1 MIQHIRVDGLT
12 NEAVTQA
19 AHDAG
24 LAYDAMLEWIVCD
37 WARNWRV
44 KDDARR
50 QFIAALEAAGMEQQH
65 AKRD

>member
-1 MIQHIRVDGLT
+1 MIQHVRIDGLT

-37 WARNWRV
+37 WAITWRGRQKARTEFV
-44 KDDARR
+44 QAMHDAYGV
-50 QFIAALEAAGMEQQH
+50 LPGG
-65 AKRD
+65 D